1 MTDNL
6 RIGIPSKGR
15 LAEMATELLNA
26 AGLKYRRQER
36 SLFARVRDLPIEVT
50 FLRTDDIPV
59 LCAEGAIDMGITGGD
74 LIAESGVELVT
85 RLSLGLGNWKLA
97 MCVPEDSGIH
107 RAADLTGKRIATSFP
122 RVTQGYLDK
131 HGITAHIVE
140 LHGSVEVMIQLGV
153 ADAIVD
159 LVETGS
165 TLAANRLVV
174 LDELGRYQSIV
185 VQNPATKHGQLVD
198 RVVRMMEG
206 IEIARSYSL
215 LEYNVPEAKLR
226 EAEKITPGFVS
237 PTISKLEESGWFAIR
252 AMVKRSQ
259 VIEIMEQLE
268 ALGATAILETTITN
282 CRL

>member
-1 MTDNL
+1 MTDTL

-15 LAEMATELLNA
+15 LSEMAAELLNS

-85 RLSLGLGNWKLA
+85 RLSLGMGNWKLA

-107 RAADLTGKRIATSFP
+107 KPGVLAGKRIATSFP

-131 HGITAHIVE
+131 HRITAHIVE

-174 LDELGRYQSIV
+174 LDELGRYQSVV

-215 LEYNVPEAKLR
+215 LEYNVPEAKL
-226 EAEKITPGFVS
+226 
-237 PTISKLEESGWFAIR
+237 
-252 AMVKRSQ
+252 
-259 VIEIMEQLE
+259 
-268 ALGATAILETTITN
+268 
-282 CRL
+282 

>member
-1 MTDNL
+1 MSENL

-15 LAEMATELLNA
+15 LAEVASEMLNA

-74 LIAESGVELVT
+74 LIAEAGVQLT
-85 RLSLGLGNWKLA
+85 NRLSLGMGSWKLA
-97 MCVPEDSGIH
+97 ICVPDDSTI
-107 RAADLTGKRIATSFP
+107 AKPTDLAGRRIATSFP
-122 RVTQGYLDK
+122 RVTQSYLDK
-131 HGITAHIVE
+131 HKITAHIVE
-140 LHGSVEVMIQLGV
+140 LTGSVEVMISLGV

-165 TLAANRLVV
+165 TLAANRLKVF
-174 LDELGRYQSIV
+174 DEIGRYECV
-185 VQNPATKHGQLVD
+185 LVQNPATTKTDLAD
-198 RVVRMMEG
+198 RVVRMLEG
-206 IEIARSYSL
+206 IVIARSYSL

-226 EAEKITPGFVS
+226 EAEKITPGFES
-237 PTISKLEESGWFAIR
+237 PTISKLEEAGWFAIR
-252 AMVKRSQ
+252 AMVKRSE
-259 VIEIMEQLE
+259 VIDIMEKLE
-268 ALGATAILETTITN
+268 ALGASAILETTITN